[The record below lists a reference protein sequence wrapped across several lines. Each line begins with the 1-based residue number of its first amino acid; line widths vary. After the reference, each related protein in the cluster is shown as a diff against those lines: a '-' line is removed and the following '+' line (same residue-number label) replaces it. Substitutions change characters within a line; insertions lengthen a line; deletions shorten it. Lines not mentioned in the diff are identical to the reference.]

1 MDQEIRDAEL
11 NEDRHTGLRYL
22 SWRAKVD
29 DKWERRTAVM
39 RPGESHPILEA
50 RKSLEEHSRL
60 S

>member
-50 RKSLEEHSRL
+50 RKSLEEHPRL